1 MKVVLQRVTHA
12 QVTVEEQ
19 VVGKIGH
26 GFLLLLGVEDA
37 DTVETADH
45 MVEKICKLRIFQDE
59 NGKTNLSLADVGG
72 ELLVVSQF
80 TLYADCKRATAQAL

>member
-37 DTVETADH
+37 DTVETADR
-45 MVEKICKLRIFQDE
+45 MVEKIFFISKINVQCLFAHFK
-59 NGKTNLSLADVGG
+59 S
-72 ELLVVSQF
+72 
-80 TLYADCKRATAQAL
+80 

>member
-37 DTVETADH
+37 DTVETADR
-45 MVEKICKLRIFQDE
+45 MVEKICKLRAEAIE
-59 NGKTNLSLADVGG
+59 NITINYNEVTYNDGKAHFLIRFKGHNN
-72 ELLVVSQF
+72 
-80 TLYADCKRATAQAL
+80 